1 MVEVIVSGSVKH
13 LSEYDT
19 GEIPQPDGAPFTD
32 PTDSN
37 E

>member
-1 MVEVIVSGSVKH
+1 MEEVIVSGSVKH

-19 GEIPQPDGAPFTD
+19 GEISQPDTPPFTS
-32 PTDSN
+32 PTD